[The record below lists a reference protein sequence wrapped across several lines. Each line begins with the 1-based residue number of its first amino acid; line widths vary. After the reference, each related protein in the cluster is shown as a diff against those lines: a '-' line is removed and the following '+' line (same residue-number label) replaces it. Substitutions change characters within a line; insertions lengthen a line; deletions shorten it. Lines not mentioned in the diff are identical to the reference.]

1 VLKAVIKADLRILLA
16 ALWTLFTLSLVTWW
30 WVFVVF
36 SPLRMQSAA
45 KTQRM
50 FLYEGSCLLPV
61 VVAGGIALL
70 LLTWRDRRRHQQLK
84 LFFSNFS
91 HDIKTGITRL
101 RLQSEILQES
111 HPPQDFPSLHL
122 LVSDIA
128 RLDLHLE
135 NALYLANMDEG
146 LLLMEDLRL
155 SRLLEALRPEWSEVQ
170 FMLRGDEAFSSD
182 KRALL
187 SVLRNLC
194 ANAVLH
200 GQAGNIEFKGRR
212 LGAQVELEI
221 SSNGRPFTGD
231 LSALGRGPLIP
242 ANGDG
247 HGLGLYLSTALVARL
262 GGSLRFSR
270 SSEGQLAATLTLPAA
285 KA

>member
-1 VLKAVIKADLRILLA
+1 VIRAIIKADLRILLA
-16 ALWTLFTLSLVTWW
+16 ALWTLFTLALVCWW
-30 WVFVVF
+30 WIFVAF
-36 SPLRMQSAA
+36 TPLSMESAA
-45 KTQRM
+45 KAQRM
-50 FLYEGSCLLPV
+50 FLYEGSCLVPV

-84 LFFSNFS
+84 LFFANFS

-135 NALYLANMDEG
+135 NALYLANMEEG

-170 FMLRGDEAFSSD
+170 FVLRGDEAFCSD

-200 GQAGNIEFKGRR
+200 GQASSIEFKARR
-212 LGAQVELEI
+212 LGAQVELEV

-231 LSALGRGPLIP
+231 LAALGRGPL
-242 ANGDG
+242 ASSNGSG
-247 HGLGLYLSTALVARL
+247 HGLGLYLSAALAARL
-262 GGSLRFSR
+262 GGSLRFGR
-270 SSEGQLAATLTLPAA
+270 SAAGQLTASITLPAA
-285 KA
+285 RA